1 MHEQDKL
8 LYFCK
13 ELSSWQHLGQDGQDI
28 AMGLGFS
35 KGKQLK
41 ILFPLDFSIYETLLG
56 TGWKLG
62 LCQYSH
68 IRLDFFCLFGELSVL
83 QNSIMDL
90 KDKCITQPRLK
101 FFTRANIFTQTYCPL
116 SSCHLQNSLI
126 DLFFI
131 GPSGVASF
139 RFNTP
144 GGMARQ
150 IMLLDQLLSYPQTAV
165 CVSVTLESHFQA
177 FLINHL
183 DQKCSLIFYC
193 IFKLK

>member
-13 ELSSWQHLGQDGQDI
+13 ELSSWQHLGQDGQNI

-35 KGKQLK
+35 KEKQLK
-41 ILFPLDFSIYETLLG
+41 ILFPLGFSIYETLLG
-56 TGWKLG
+56 TGWELG

-68 IRLDFFCLFGELSVL
+68 IRLDFFCLFRKLSVL
-83 QNSIMDL
+83 QNSIVGL

-131 GPSGVASF
+131 RPSGVASF

-150 IMLLDQLLSYPQTAV
+150 IMLLDQLFSYPQTAV
-165 CVSVTLESHFQA
+165 CVSVTLEKPFLSIIRTRNAVQFSIA
-177 FLINHL
+177 F
-183 DQKCSLIFYC
+183 
-193 IFKLK
+193 FKLK